1 MNYSKQTQLQFKG
14 RLDPGY
20 LVLRVSPEIAFR
32 PRELLLPAGVEVAV
46 SGQWHGL
53 ARLRGEYREVVPI
66 SEMAPCVPPSIF
78 ELHLRNLTGHPIEGS
93 VFVNGLSPR
102 DPRIGRRKI
111 IGWLNVY
118 QEADTA

>member
-20 LVLRVSPEIAFR
+20 LVLRVSPEAAFR
-32 PRELLLPAGVEVAV
+32 PRALLVPPGIEVAV
-46 SGQWHGL
+46 GGEWRGREGL
-53 ARLRGEYREVVPI
+53 QVSI
-66 SEMAPCVPPSIF
+66 SEVAACMPPSIF
-78 ELHLRNLTGHPIEGS
+78 ELHFRNLTGHPIEGT
-93 VFVNGLSPR
+93 VVVYGLSPR
-102 DPRIGRRKI
+102 DKRIGRRKI